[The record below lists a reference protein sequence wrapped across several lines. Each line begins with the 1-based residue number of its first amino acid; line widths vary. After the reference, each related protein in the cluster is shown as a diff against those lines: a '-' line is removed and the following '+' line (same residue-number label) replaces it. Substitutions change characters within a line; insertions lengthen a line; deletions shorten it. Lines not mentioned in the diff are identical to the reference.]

1 MKINRKL
8 LAILA
13 PVFLISNEKNSIIKN
28 HYIVNNT
35 KNEAYFQVEYTLSKE
50 RNETPHPIRLLAM
63 PSLITK
69 QETLKFEPSYQNDYL
84 PSFFKK
90 HNLVLKPINILKN

>member
-13 PVFLISNEKNSIIKN
+13 PVFLISNEKTSIIKS

-35 KNEAYFQVEYTLSKE
+35 KNEAYFQIEY
-50 RNETPHPIRLLAM
+50 N
-63 PSLITK
+63 
-69 QETLKFEPSYQNDYL
+69 
-84 PSFFKK
+84 SFQGKK
-90 HNLVLKPINILKN
+90 